1 MKKSHIIL
9 FTLCLSSFFSSF
21 AQVEDGL
28 EQKYNITGGAFVKID
43 SMSSDQISLWTE
55 VYATYESNMSE
66 HLTGYF
72 RLNVIIPASFDI
84 KLNPE
89 YDDGI
94 ETHSARGFG
103 INLGAK
109 YYIREAFHGF
119 YAGPTVSYYR
129 YNHIYK
135 YSAFLNDE
143 EYSITSVR
151 GSFIIGYQHIS
162 EYGFVFNVYI
172 GAMLDH
178 KYYEKFISTINT
190 IALGSANF
198 IKPDMGIS
206 IGYHF

>member
-1 MKKSHIIL
+1 MKKMHISLLTL
-9 FTLCLSSFFSSF
+9 FISCFFAGF

-28 EQKYNITGGAFVKID
+28 EQKFNLTAGTFLKFD
-43 SMSSDQISLWTE
+43 SISADQLSLWPE

-66 HLTGYF
+66 HLTGFF
-72 RLNVIIPASFDI
+72 RLNVIIPTSINI

-89 YDDGI
+89 FDDGI
-94 ETHSARGFG
+94 EKHSARGFG

-119 YAGPTVSYYR
+119 YAGPSVSYYR
-129 YNHIYK
+129 FNHTYK
-135 YSAFLNDE
+135 YSAFLNEE
-143 EYSITSVR
+143 EYSITAVR
-151 GSFIIGYQHIS
+151 GSFVVGYQHIS
-162 EYGFVFNVYI
+162 EYGFVFDVYL

-178 KYYEKFISTINT
+178 KYYEKFTSPIKT

-198 IKPDMGIS
+198 IKPDLGIS